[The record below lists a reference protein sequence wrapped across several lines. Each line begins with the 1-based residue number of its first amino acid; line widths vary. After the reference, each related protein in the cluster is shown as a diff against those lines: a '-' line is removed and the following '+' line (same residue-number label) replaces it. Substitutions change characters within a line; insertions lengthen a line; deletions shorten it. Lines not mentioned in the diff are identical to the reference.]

1 MMKNLKSVLVN
12 RKNSQTKNGSST
24 RPNAMKDRRPP
35 SSGGANKT
43 MQPGSSNMNL
53 TNQRLNKRKNS
64 DHRNKNM
71 N

>member
-12 RKNSQTKNGSST
+12 RKSSQTKNGSAT
-24 RPNAMKDRRPP
+24 RNAMKDRRPP

-53 TNQRLNKRKNS
+53 TNQRLNKRKDSGN
-64 DHRNKNM
+64 RTKNM